1 MNTKLLRVFLIVS
14 AAIATG
20 LYIYAKKTSS
30 NHLPADQIIGAAH
43 IGGPFKLMDQNRQ
56 IKTDKDLLGKYAVI
70 YFGYTFCPDVCP
82 MGMHSFSQALSQLPE
97 LQGRI
102 QPVFISVDP
111 KRDKPEEI
119 KNFLKTFHPS
129 FWGLTGEVTQIDQ
142 AKEAFKVYA
151 VQQKNEH
158 GSEHYLIDHSSI
170 FYVFG
175 PDGDFIGHFTHA
187 TPVDEMVKKLN
198 EWAVE

>member
-1 MNTKLLRVFLIVS
+1 MNIKFLKVFLVAS
-14 AAIATG
+14 AGIATA
-20 LYIYAKKTSS
+20 LYIYAKKNVPSQ
-30 NHLPADQIIGAAH
+30 LPMDKVIGTAK
-43 IGGPFKLMDQNRQ
+43 IGGPFNLIDQNRK

-82 MGMHSFSQALSQLPE
+82 MGMHSFSEALSRLPE

-111 KRDKPEEI
+111 QRDKPEEI
-119 KNFLKTFHPS
+119 KKFLKTFHPS
-129 FWGLTGEVTQIDQ
+129 FWGLTGEPAQIEQ
-142 AKEAFKVYA
+142 AKEAYKVYA

-170 FYVFG
+170 FYVFS
-175 PDGDFIGHFTHA
+175 PDGSFVGHFTHA
-187 TPVDEMVKKLN
+187 TSVDEMVQKLKK
-198 EWAVE
+198 WAAL